1 MKFCYCG
8 QCKDLRPRSW
18 YHHGDCLLCGNECA
32 VIVIPMSISGY
43 LMYVFSAIGAVF
55 VASELMNLDLGL
67 GEGRLYIMFGSI
79 ILAMVFSFLELERS
93 TKLARAKVGK
103 VL

>member
-32 VIVIPMSISGY
+32 IIVVPMSIFGY
-43 LMYVFSAIGAVF
+43 LMYIFSAIGAIF
-55 VASELMNLDLGL
+55 VVLELINEDVGL
-67 GEGRLYIMFGSI
+67 GEGRLYIMFGSLV
-79 ILAMVFSFLELERS
+79 LAMVFTFLEQERS
-93 TKLARAKVGK
+93 TKLAREKVGK